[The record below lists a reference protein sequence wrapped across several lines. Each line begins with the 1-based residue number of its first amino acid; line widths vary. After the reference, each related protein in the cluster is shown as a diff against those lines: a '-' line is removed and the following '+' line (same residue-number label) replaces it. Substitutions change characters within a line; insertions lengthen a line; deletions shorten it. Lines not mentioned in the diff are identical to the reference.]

1 MEVMRRILCLP
12 VLAGSLLWAQPPADP
27 ISAAPET
34 VIGTVDGVKVTAA
47 ELRYAVLTS
56 DPQLQQ
62 ALKKNPVELLRYY
75 GFMKR
80 LAEMAETAKLDRES
94 PQVERLRI
102 SRMQIMAEA
111 QMDAFKLD
119 ADITPEEQK
128 KFYESNRQRYATARV
143 RVIYVSYM
151 LNPPKTTAPGAKKIA
166 SEPEARAKAEAI
178 LKELRA
184 GADFA
189 KLVKQYSEHTESAAK
204 DGDFGTIRG
213 SDNYPEDV
221 KKAVLAGKAGDLIG
235 PIRLGNGY
243 YIFRVDESIL
253 QPYDSVKDEIFTE
266 LKDKRFY
273 SWIEK
278 VRSAVDVKLEQ
289 GKNVDS
295 GGALRP

>member
-12 VLAGSLLWAQPPADP
+12 VVAGFLLWAQPPVDP
-27 ISAAPET
+27 LSAAPET

-80 LAEMAETAKLDRES
+80 LAAMAEAGKLDRES

-151 LNPPKTTAPGAKKIA
+151 LNPPKTSAPGAKKIA
-166 SEPEARAKAEAI
+166 SEPEARAKAEVI

-204 DGDFGTIRG
+204 GGDFGTIRG

-221 KKAVLAGKAGDLIG
+221 KKAVLTGKAGDLIG

-273 SWIEK
+273 NWIEK

-289 GKNVDS
+289 GKSVDS